1 MDHLLTEDQKII
13 RRTIREF
20 AAEKIQPGA
29 AQRDEK
35 EEFPTEII
43 RELGELGF
51 MGVSTAEKYGGAGL
65 DMVSYMLVIDEI
77 SRVDAS
83 VGVIVSVNNSL
94 ICYPLEKFGTEAQ
107 KQKWLTAVASGK
119 MSGAFCLTEP
129 EAGSDAASLKTT
141 AVRDG
146 NTYVLNGTKNFIT
159 NADSCDLYLLFAIT
173 DKARGVRGI
182 SAFLIPRHAK
192 GVKVGKK
199 ERKMGIRASDCCS
212 VVFEDVRIPVENR
225 LGDEGTGF
233 KIAMTALDSGRIGIA
248 SQAIGVAQG
257 ALDLAVKYAQERVQ
271 FGRPIA
277 EFQAIQFKLA
287 DMEMLVN
294 AARML
299 IYLAA
304 TKKDHGE
311 RFTTEAAMAKL
322 FASDMVMKVTQ
333 EAVQIHGGVGYT
345 KDYAVER
352 LLRDAKVTEIY
363 EGTSEI
369 QRFVIARAL
378 LGE

>member
-1 MDHLLTEDQKII
+1 
-13 RRTIREF
+13 
-20 AAEKIQPGA
+20 AAVAI
-29 AQRDEK
+29 
-35 EEFPTEII
+35 T
-43 RELGELGF
+43 
-51 MGVSTAEKYGGAGL
+51 
-65 DMVSYMLVIDEI
+65 
-77 SRVDAS
+77 
-83 VGVIVSVNNSL
+83 VSVNNSL
-94 ICYPLEKFGTEAQ
+94 ICYPLEKFGTEEQ
-107 KQKWLTAVASGK
+107 KQKWLVPAASGK
-119 MSGAFCLTEP
+119 ILGAFCLTEP

-141 AVRDG
+141 AIRVG

-159 NADSCDLYLLFAIT
+159 NADTCDLYHLFAVT
-173 DKARGVRGI
+173 DKSQGVRGI
-182 SAFLIPRHAK
+182 SAFLIPRHTE

-199 ERKMGIRASDCCS
+199 ERKMGIRASDCRS
-212 VVFEDVRIPVENR
+212 VVFEDVRVPIENR
-225 LGDEGTGF
+225 LGDEGMGF

-248 SQAIGVAQG
+248 SQATGVAQG
-257 ALDLAVKYAQERVQ
+257 ALDLATKYAKERVQ

-287 DMEMLVN
+287 DMAMLTK

-304 TKKDHGE
+304 TKKDRGE
-311 RFTTEAAMAKL
+311 RFTTEAAVAKL

-352 LLRDAKVTEIY
+352 MLRDAKVTEIY

-369 QRFVIARAL
+369 QRFVIARSL
-378 LGE
+378 LKD

>member
-94 ICYPLEKFGTEAQ
+94 VCYPLEKFGTEAQ

>member
-1 MDHLLTEDQKII
+1 MDHLLTEDQKMI

-20 AAEKIQPGA
+20 AAERIQPGA
-29 AQRDEK
+29 AERDEK
-35 EEFPTEII
+35 EEFPAEIL

-51 MGVSTAEKYGGAGL
+51 MGISTSEKYGGAGL
-65 DMVSYMLVIDEI
+65 DTVSYMLVMEEI

-83 VGVIVSVNNSL
+83 VAITISVNNSL
-94 ICYPLEKFGTEAQ
+94 LCYPLEKFGTEEQ
-107 KQKWLTAVASGK
+107 KQKWLVPAASGK
-119 MSGAFCLTEP
+119 ILGAFCLTEP
-129 EAGSDAASLKTT
+129 EAGSDAASVKTT
-141 AVRDG
+141 AIRNG
-146 NTYVLNGTKNFIT
+146 NTYVINGTKSFIT
-159 NADSCDLYLLFAIT
+159 NGQSCDLYHLFAVT
-173 DKARGVRGI
+173 DKTRGVRGM
-182 SAFLIPRHAK
+182 SAFLIPRDAE

-212 VVFEDVRIPVENR
+212 VVFEDVRVPIENR
-225 LGDEGTGF
+225 LGDEGMGF

-248 SQAIGVAQG
+248 SQATGVAQG
-257 ALDLAVKYAQERVQ
+257 ALDLAKKYAKERVQ

-277 EFQAIQFKLA
+277 KFQAIQFKLA
-287 DMEMLVN
+287 DMAMLTN

-299 IYLAA
+299 VYLAA
-304 TKKDHGE
+304 TKKDRGE

-345 KDYAVER
+345 RDYAVER
-352 LLRDAKVTEIY
+352 MLRDAKVTEIY

-378 LGE
+378 LNE